1 MSDKM
6 KKLKCEMLEIDLRRQ
21 ELNKSVLEA
30 DDELAQSEIRQAS
43 KTGGRKSSRSWL
55 TNMVSFKTEPIEIKN
70 EKLNELL
77 SECDERMVELSNIF
91 LSEKIELIYRHNKE
105 IAQLN
110 RQVNALSRQLV
121 RFGVSAA
128 TTNQEDIFMFDS
140 HAQTDLTSLDFNDD
154 FDHVLRNQQSFKKSK
169 SSRFLSFKF

>member
-1 MSDKM
+1 M

-21 ELNKSVLEA
+21 ELNKAVLEA
-30 DDELAQSEIRQAS
+30 DDELTQSEASQSSS
-43 KTGGRKSSRSWL
+43 KTTSGRKSSRSWL
-55 TNMVSFKTEPIEIKN
+55 TNMVSFKTEPVEIKN

-121 RFGVSAA
+121 RFGVSA
-128 TTNQEDIFMFDS
+128 NQEDIFMFDS

-154 FDHVLRNQQSFKKSK
+154 FDDVLRNQKSFKKSK
-169 SSRFLSFKF
+169 SSISLF